1 MTSVGGGDIMA
12 VELIPERM
20 AFMKRCDHKKIWARL
35 LRVLVPMVILVGIV
49 WAAVA
54 MEKDP
59 MGADTDSVYVQATI
73 TEVLVDNR
81 AEGVVGGNQKL
92 RATITSGQ
100 FKGRSC
106 ELDSVNDLQQVAYC
120 QEGTK
125 VIAFVK
131 ETEGGAVVGRVYN
144 YDRTGMV
151 YLLVGLFAAI
161 LLLVGGK
168 KGAAALYALVFTF
181 ACVLCV
187 FIPLLS
193 LGMNAILSGVLTS
206 VLILTVSVYIING
219 WSVKTLCTIIGTT
232 VGVMISGL
240 LAMAVGSGASLSGYH
255 TEHVAALLSRDLDL
269 AGLLYA
275 GVLISSLGA
284 VMDVSVSIVAAMQE
298 IREKAPRLKSG
309 EMFASGMRV
318 GHDMM
323 GTMAD
328 TLILAYAGSATTM
341 LLYTFGMP
349 YLKIMG
355 DNDIMIEIL
364 CGLCGTIGV
373 ILTVPIQAGITAL
386 VLQPKAKK
394 KK

>member
-1 MTSVGGGDIMA
+1 MA
-12 VELIPERM
+12 VRWVPERM
-20 AFMKRCDHKKIWARL
+20 RAVKKCDHKTMLARL
-35 LRVLVPMVILVGIV
+35 LRVLVPMVILVGII

-59 MGADTDSVYVQATI
+59 MGADTASVYVQATI
-73 TEVLVDNR
+73 TKVLVDDR
-81 AEGVVGGNQKL
+81 VEGVVGGSQKL
-92 RATITSGQ
+92 QATITSGE
-100 FKGRSC
+100 FKGRGC
-106 ELDSVNDLQQVAYC
+106 ELVCSNDIQQVAYC
-120 QEGTK
+120 REGTK

-131 ETEGGAVVGRVYN
+131 ETDGGLLAGRVYN

-151 YLLVGLFAAI
+151 YLLVGLFAVI
-161 LLLVGGK
+161 MLLVGGK

-187 FIPLLS
+187 YIPLIS
-193 LGMNAILSGVLTS
+193 LGMSAILAGVLTS
-206 VLILTVSVYIING
+206 VLILTVSTYINNG
-219 WSVKTLCTIIGTT
+219 WSIKTLCTIIGTT
-232 VGVMISGL
+232 LGVMISGL

-269 AGLLYA
+269 AGLLY
-275 GVLISSLGA
+275 GGILISSLGA

-298 IREKAPRLKSG
+298 VREKAPRLKSG
-309 EMFASGMRV
+309 ELFASGMRV

-323 GTMAD
+323 GTMSD

-373 ILTVPIQAGITAL
+373 VLTVPIQAGITAL
-386 VLQPKAKK
+386 VLRPKTKK